1 VAVSHLLPAVQRKS
15 GGSAKNT
22 GGSPDDA
29 ANAEGMLST
38 ALASRVSR
46 DGLRSYLLVTVA
58 AGVAASTGAL
68 VATAPYIAAGCA
80 GLALLVALV
89 WARPQVAGYLIIG
102 VTPLVAGIDRGTLL
116 PVLRP
121 NEALALLLA
130 ATLTTRGLVL
140 MRVGVRPRLR
150 LHPLEVSLILLAVT
164 SSILPAALVL
174 ARGRHL
180 EGDDITYALVLWKY
194 LAVYG
199 LVRFTIRT
207 DAQVGRC
214 LRISVAAAGVLGI
227 IGALQ
232 ALDLLGVRQLLMSYY
247 VPSGYVGAL
256 ALPRGGS
263 TLSLPAATAD
273 LLIFNLALVTAM
285 WWKERRH
292 ALPLGVVAA
301 TCVLGTVAAAEFSSA
316 IGLVV
321 GMVCVAAALR
331 RLDLLR
337 FAPPALVVAIA
348 ALWPAVSYRLQG
360 FQSLAGMPVSWVD
373 RLHNLETY
381 FWPELLKGSNLLLGV
396 RPAARVVVPSQG
408 TGYVWIESGY
418 TWLLWGGGVP
428 LFAAFCYFVFVS
440 TRTTWALSRPLET
453 WASVAAIGA
462 FTGVVV
468 VTVLM
473 LFDPHL
479 TYRGSADCLFSLLAL
494 ALVGRRDDASGESLP
509 AQVPRAHDGRVSN
522 TGAAR

>member
-1 VAVSHLLPAVQRKS
+1 V
-15 GGSAKNT
+15 
-22 GGSPDDA
+22 
-29 ANAEGMLST
+29 ST
-38 ALASRVSR
+38 ALASR
-46 DGLRSYLLVTVA
+46 RSPVALGSFVLVTVA
-58 AGVAASTGAL
+58 AGVAVGTGGL
-68 VATAPYIAAGCA
+68 VAAAPFIAVGCA
-80 GLALLVALV
+80 VVAFLVALV

-102 VTPLVAGIDRGTLL
+102 VTPLVAGIDRGTLF

-121 NEALALLLA
+121 NEALAMLLA
-130 ATLTTRGLVL
+130 GTLTARGLVR
-140 MRVGVRPRLR
+140 MRVGARPRLR
-150 LHPLEVSLILLAVT
+150 LHPVEVSLLLLAVT
-164 SSILPAALVL
+164 SSVIPAALVL

-207 DAQVGRC
+207 DDQVGRC
-214 LRISVAAAGVLGI
+214 LRISVAAAGVVGT

-232 ALDLLGVRQLLMSYY
+232 SLDLLGVRQLLVTYY
-247 VPSGYVGAL
+247 VPLGYVGAL
-256 ALPRGGS
+256 SLPRGGS

-273 LLIFNLALVTAM
+273 LLIFNLALVIAM

-292 ALPLGVVAA
+292 ALPLGAVAGICVVGAI
-301 TCVLGTVAAAEFSSA
+301 AAAEFSSA

-331 RLDLLR
+331 RPDLLR
-337 FAPPALVVAIA
+337 YAPPALAVAVAAMWPVVAH
-348 ALWPAVSYRLQG
+348 RLQG
-360 FQSLAGMPVSWVD
+360 FQSLAGMPDSWVG

-381 FWPELLKGSNLLLGV
+381 FWPELMKGTNLLFGV
-396 RPAARVVVPSQG
+396 RPAARVAVASQA
-408 TGYVWIESGY
+408 TGFVWIESGY

-428 LFAAFCYFVFVS
+428 LFAAFCYFVYASV
-440 TRTTWALSRPLET
+440 RTTWRLARPLET
-453 WASVAAIGA
+453 WTSVAAVGA

-494 ALVGRRDDASGESLP
+494 ALVGRRDNGSGESPP
-509 AQVPRAHDGRVSN
+509 ARVARAHDERVGIS
-522 TGAAR
+522 GAGL